1 MVIEFSSPPHHEST
15 SAPPS
20 FCCRIFRLLLAN
32 KTTTI
37 MLARYTKLIAYIFL
51 LLAFF
56 YLFGYDNILR
66 YLRGGTTVVKYDE
79 KIDAI
84 PPPGIKMHI

>member
-1 MVIEFSSPPHHEST
+1 MV
-15 SAPPS
+15 
-20 FCCRIFRLLLAN
+20 
-32 KTTTI
+32 
-37 MLARYTKLIAYIFL
+37 ARYTKLIAYIFL

-79 KIDAI
+79 KIDGI
-84 PPPGIKMHI
+84 PPPGIKIRIFTG

>member
-1 MVIEFSSPPHHEST
+1 MG
-15 SAPPS
+15 
-20 FCCRIFRLLLAN
+20 
-32 KTTTI
+32 
-37 MLARYTKLIAYIFL
+37 RYTKLIAYIFL

-84 PPPGIKMHI
+84 PPPGIKMCRLTQKKHCFHLSDFYQKYKYHFI